1 MLADSMPAAH
11 FALTETSAH
20 PVSKSGFKRRLHD
33 PMPSQKRSICGQ
45 ARHIRPKLVVAM
57 SVGEQMRRTQPEQIQ
72 SPCSI
77 ERTAMR
83 RAATSLMGAGAII
96 PVTSSAQACVVSFGQ
111 PRFAETFSQ
120 QLCVGLPAPGHLD

>member
-1 MLADSMPAAH
+1 
-11 FALTETSAH
+11 
-20 PVSKSGFKRRLHD
+20 
-33 PMPSQKRSICGQ
+33 
-45 ARHIRPKLVVAM
+45 
-57 SVGEQMRRTQPEQIQ
+57 
-72 SPCSI
+72 
-77 ERTAMR
+77 MR